1 MSEASRLRAI
11 AAAAAAAAE
20 RWSLPAVE
28 GPVVGQRRGPGL
40 RDEAA
45 ESHRQSER
53 SRGYEEGLASAR
65 AEMQRQITELQQRV
79 RRFDAILSLLAKPLA
94 EVDEEVH
101 RQLVL
106 LALAV
111 GKQLARRE
119 LKSAA
124 GELIALIREAVS
136 RLPATAREVRVHLHP
151 EDAALVREHLS
162 TPAQERAWSMVED
175 PAQSRGGCL
184 VRTESSQIDARFESR
199 VNAIIGTLLGD
210 ERGAARA
217 ANGADPSTA
226 ES

>member
-20 RWSLPAVE
+20 RWSLPTVE
-28 GPVVGQRRGPGL
+28 GPVVGQRRDAGR
-40 RDEAA
+40 RDETTDAL
-45 ESHRQSER
+45 RQSER
-53 SRGYEEGLASAR
+53 TRGYEEGLAAAR
-65 AEMQRQITELQQRV
+65 AEMQRQLAELQARV
-79 RRFDAILSLLAKPLA
+79 RRFDAIVGLLAKPLS

-106 LALAV
+106 LAMAV
-111 GKQLARRE
+111 GKHLARRE
-119 LKSAA
+119 LKSAPV
-124 GELIALIREAVS
+124 EVIALIREAVS

-162 TPAQERAWSMVED
+162 APAQERAWSMVED

-184 VRTESSQIDARFESR
+184 VRTDSSQIDARFESR
-199 VNAIIGTLLGD
+199 VNAIVSTLLGD

-217 ANGADPSTA
+217 VSGPDPSTA
-226 ES
+226 QP